1 LSESLLSAV
10 SVPAGVFEVSVSFVF
25 DFSVG
30 FSTVVLVGFLG
41 GSTCFSVDE
50 FFSSGRIVDVVNGAT
65 VVGFAGGDV
74 MFFSVDEFFSSCR
87 IVDVVDG
94 ATVVGFAGGDVM
106 FTFGGSVG
114 FLSSI

>member
-1 LSESLLSAV
+1 LSGLLISAV
-10 SVPAGVFEVSVSFVF
+10 SVSDELSDAFVLLVS

-30 FSTVVLVGFLG
+30 FSTVIFVGFLG

-50 FFSSGRIVDVVNGAT
+50 FFSSGQIVVVVN
-65 VVGFAGGDV
+65 
-74 MFFSVDEFFSSCR
+74 
-87 IVDVVDG
+87 G